1 MLRLSTVL
9 PQCGELI
16 MACIRKRNTKWEVQ
30 IRRVGQP
37 SINKSFMHKLSATQ
51 WARQMEVD
59 LDQNGLF
66 SNGVKL
72 LNISFGDLLCRYRD
86 EIIKHKKGADPETYF
101 IGSLLRHKISQ
112 YPLKHLTRQLL
123 CNYRDERLKE
133 VKSSTVIRQFSII
146 RHSLTIAE
154 REWGIPIKENPAANV
169 KMPPK
174 NKGRNRRLN
183 TNELDILLI
192 GCSRS
197 RVSWLSPLIQLA
209 IETGMR
215 RGELINILPE
225 HVDLDLRTLHIPYTK
240 TGEPR
245 TIPLSTQAVQLLSN
259 LMKDEEDKIFPITG
273 NAIRMAWGRLKKR
286 VGITNLHFHD
296 LRHEATSRF
305 FEKGLN
311 VMEVATITG
320 HKDLRML
327 QRYTHLRAEDL
338 AKKLG

>member
-1 MLRLSTVL
+1 MLGTIVA
-9 PQCGELI
+9 QYGELI
-16 MACIRKRNTKWEVQ
+16 MASIRKRNGKWQVQ
-30 IRRVGQP
+30 IRRTGHLSLNRSFIQK
-37 SINKSFMHKLSATQ
+37 INAVR
-51 WARQMEVD
+51 WIREMEID
-59 LDQNGLF
+59 LDQNGLV
-66 SNGVKL
+66 SKGYKL
-72 LNISFGDLLCRYRD
+72 LDMKFSQILCRYRD
-86 EIIKHKKGADPETYF
+86 EIIIHKKSAESESYF
-101 IGSLLRHKISQ
+101 IGCLLKHEISK
-112 YPLKHLTRQLL
+112 YPIKHLTRELFT
-123 CNYRDERLKE
+123 NYRDERLKE
-133 VKSSTVIRQFSII
+133 VKCSTVIRQFSII
-146 RHSLTIAE
+146 RHALTIAK
-154 REWGIPIKENPAANV
+154 REWGIPIRENPAANI
-169 KMPPK
+169 KMPSK

-183 TNELDILLI
+183 TKELDILLD
-192 GCSRS
+192 GCSSS

-215 RGELINILPE
+215 RGELINVQSE
-225 HVDLDLRTLHIPYTK
+225 HVDLVLRTLHIPDTK

-245 TIPLSTQAVQLLSN
+245 TIPLSTHAVQLLSN
-259 LMKDEEDKIFPITG
+259 LIKDEEGRIFPITG
-273 NAIRMAWGRLKKR
+273 NAIRMAWGRLRKR